1 MSKDNNLIS
10 AGKVDLGLVVDE
22 YISNFKRNHQIN
34 ADKKILKFRSEV
46 NCFIVSML
54 SKLFERSP
62 LGSALLKSASVLD
75 PDVLQDNTRDKLI
88 TQFKALLK
96 IIMSLSILAAN
107 SCDKAL
113 SHFKCLLDNDLKEL
127 RLGAIEFIQED
138 ERLDDFYFK
147 KVNAGK
153 YTELSFVMIRFIL
166 TLCHG
171 QASLERGFN
180 LNNAVLKTVMSPNTI
195 IAKCI
200 IKDHML
206 SNNVA
211 SHTVFISLTMINS
224 FRSAR

>member
-1 MSKDNNLIS
+1 MYYDLKDIIYQFLEMIMKPAVFHSFMAKPQTQKDIDLSKDNNLIS

-107 SCDKAL
+107 SCDK
-113 SHFKCLLDNDLKEL
+113 S
-127 RLGAIEFIQED
+127 
-138 ERLDDFYFK
+138 
-147 KVNAGK
+147 V
-153 YTELSFVMIRFIL
+153 V
-166 TLCHG
+166 
-171 QASLERGFN
+171 SL
-180 LNNAVLKTVMSPNTI
+180 
-195 IAKCI
+195 
-200 IKDHML
+200 
-206 SNNVA
+206 
-211 SHTVFISLTMINS
+211 
-224 FRSAR
+224 